1 MRQFMSSEIGLTSQL
16 QSQISIDPWAMYPD
30 SSNALSNNPKV
41 WWSLCANVPH
51 NGPPVLWAWIY
62 GVILWFRVILVIGLF
77 HKLEYASNI
86 RLFWKCFWWTE
97 MKQTKWCTFNSD
109 LKSTFNT
116 KTMNIRV
123 NIFTSSQ
130 LCWTSS
136 VESITCPSKLTPDAR
151 ANTIVRPEMEFFLCV
166 LRMSWYEEVFAHG
179 AWWFGK
185 SEFLVQFTA
194 NWTKA

>member
-1 MRQFMSSEIGLTSQL
+1 MVGLTSQL

-116 KTMNIRV
+116 KNDEHSSEYIYIEPIML
-123 NIFTSSQ
+123 NIFGRKHHMPLQTNARCSSKYYR
-130 LCWTSS
+130 SS
-136 VESITCPSKLTPDAR
+136 WNGI
-151 ANTIVRPEMEFFLCV
+151 FFVC
-166 LRMSWYEEVFAHG
+166 A
-179 AWWFGK
+179 
-185 SEFLVQFTA
+185 
-194 NWTKA
+194 